1 MGISVLIQ
9 STLRN
14 DLTGRDGVSITKAL
28 RTIPT
33 ASIRTIDP
41 AGSFLPGV
49 GNLVEVQ
56 DDLNGPTVTLFGGSI
71 SEVERIRRRTSI
83 ATLETNCSCVGKAD
97 RLERRLAGYYE
108 FTGKTGGYILGQLVA
123 NSLSGDIS
131 IASPSGI
138 ATGPTIASLVWDYP
152 TAKDAADSVVNLSA
166 GYEYY
171 VKPDG
176 TLSYFQT
183 SSNTCPVS
191 ITDGSNVNKITTR
204 ETREDFCNRVTIKVA
219 NALRDPDTENFTGD
233 GTATS
238 FNVSNPIAQ
247 APEIFVG
254 SPAVAQTVGIIGVD
268 TGKDWY
274 WQEGS
279 TEIRQ
284 DDGATVISS
293 GVVIMVTYVGTESI
307 LVAAENAT
315 SISDRATAESNSGIY
330 HKLLTLDNKLTR
342 ADAQAVAD
350 AYVDR
355 YSSLSVV
362 MVFETDTR
370 LEPEAINIEP
380 GQTLTVS
387 LTGYQCAGT
396 YLVRSVTL
404 QSRINDQHQARW
416 SVRVEAVSGPVL
428 RNYVDVFRDLSGG
441 GGNVSGTGSIAAT
454 GGGAGTY
461 VYEPAK
467 LTANT
472 TITSPIPAT
481 SGATMVV
488 FIKQG
493 AGPYAIS
500 FDATQFSQIVNTNL
514 PAVEDM
520 EIAFPF
526 VGRADGLWWPMSFA
540 REMN

>member
-1 MGISVLIQ
+1 
-9 STLRN
+9 
-14 DLTGRDGVSITKAL
+14 VSITKAL

-33 ASIRTIDP
+33 ATIRTVDKTG
-41 AGSFLPGV
+41 AFLPAV
-49 GNLVEVQ
+49 GNLIEVQ
-56 DDLNGPTVTLFGGSI
+56 DDLGGPTVTLFGGSI
-71 SEVERIRRRTSI
+71 NEVERIRRRTSI

-108 FTGKTGGYILGQLVA
+108 WTGKTGGYILGQMVA

-138 ATGPTIASLVWDYP
+138 TAGPVIDSLVWDYP
-152 TAKDAADSVVNLSA
+152 TCKDAADSVCNLT

-171 VKPDG
+171 VTPEG
-176 TLSYFQT
+176 TFSYFLPA
-183 SSNTCPVS
+183 SNACPVS
-191 ITDGSNVNKITTR
+191 ITTGANVNKITTR

-233 GTATS
+233 GVSTS
-238 FNVSNPIAQ
+238 FNVTNPIAQ
-247 APEIFVG
+247 APDIFIG
-254 SPAVAQTVGIIGVD
+254 SPAVAQTVGIIDVD

-284 DDGATVISS
+284 DSGATVISA
-293 GVVIMVTYVGTESI
+293 GVSIMVTYVGTESI
-307 LVAAENAT
+307 LVAAANTT

-330 HKLLTLDNKLTR
+330 HKLLTLDTKLTR
-342 ADAQAVAD
+342 ANAQAVAD

-355 YSSLSVV
+355 YSELSVV
-362 MVFETDTR
+362 MVFETDTI
-370 LEPEAINIEP
+370 LEPDCINIEP

-404 QSRINDQHQARW
+404 QSRLNDQHEARW
-416 SVRVEAVSGPVL
+416 AVRVEAVSGPVL

-441 GGNVSGTGSIAAT
+441 GGNISGSSSIASA
-454 GGGAGTY
+454 GSGAGVY

-472 TITSPIPAT
+472 TITAPVPAT

-493 AGPYAIS
+493 AGPYTIS
-500 FDATQFSQIVNTNL
+500 FDATQFAQIVNTNI
-514 PAVEDM
+514 PAVENM

-526 VGRADGLWWPMSFA
+526 VGRSDGLWWPMSFA
-540 REMN
+540 REMS

>member
-14 DLTGRDGVSITKAL
+14 NLTGRDGVSITKAL

-33 ASIRTIDP
+33 ASIRTTDKTG
-41 AGSFLPGV
+41 AFLPAV

-71 SEVERIRRRTSI
+71 NEVERIRRRKNI
-83 ATLETNCSCVGKAD
+83 AHLETNCSCVGKAD

-108 FTGKTGGYILGQLVA
+108 FTGKTGGYILGQMVA
-123 NSLSGDIS
+123 NSLSGDIT

-138 ATGPTIASLVWDYP
+138 AAGPVVDTMVWDYP
-152 TAKDAADSVVNLSA
+152 TCKEAADSICALT

-171 VKPDG
+171 VTPEG
-176 TLSYFQT
+176 NFSYFLAST
-183 SSNTCPVS
+183 NTCPIS
-191 ITDGSNVNKITTR
+191 ITTGANVNKITTR
-204 ETREDFCNRVTIKVA
+204 ETREDFCNRVTIKVS

-233 GTATS
+233 GVATS
-238 FNVSNPIAQ
+238 FNVAFPITQ
-247 APEIFVG
+247 APDIFIG
-254 SPAVAQTVGIIGVD
+254 SPAVAQTIGIIDVD

-284 DDGATVISS
+284 DSGATVISA
-293 GVVIMVTYVGTESI
+293 GVSIMVTYVGTESI
-307 LVAAENAT
+307 LISASNVT

-342 ADAQAVAD
+342 ANAQAVAD

-355 YSSLSVV
+355 NSELSVV
-362 MVFETDTR
+362 MTFETDTL
-370 LEPEAINIEP
+370 LEPDSIGIEP

-404 QSRINDQHQARW
+404 QSRLDDQHQARW
-416 SVRVEAVSGPVL
+416 AVRVEAVSGPVL
-428 RNYVDVFRDLSGG
+428 RNYVDVFRNLTGG
-441 GGNVSGTGSIAAT
+441 GGSASGSGSIASAT
-454 GGGAGTY
+454 GGAGTY
-461 VYEPAK
+461 LYEPAK

-472 TITSPIPAT
+472 TITVPIPAT
-481 SGATMVV
+481 KGATMVV
-488 FIKQG
+488 FVKQG
-493 AGPYAIS
+493 AGPYTIS
-500 FDATQFSQIVNTNL
+500 FDADQFSQSVNTNI
-514 PAVEDM
+514 PATEDM
-520 EIAFPF
+520 ETAFPF
-526 VGRADGLWWPMSFA
+526 VGRSDGLWWPMSHA
-540 REMN
+540 RIID